1 MLRWGR
7 PGVDGF
13 GLAPTPLAE
22 GGGRREGGGKER
34 GREGG
39 REERGGGS
47 SSSSSLLLLP
57 PPSSSFDVPSPLGP
71 HGAWLVGLP
80 KTGKYLS
87 GYEQPMS
94 LL

>member
-1 MLRWGR
+1 M
-7 PGVDGF
+7 DGL

-39 REERGGGS
+39 REEGEGGSS

-80 KTGKYLS
+80 KTGKYFS

-94 LL
+94 VL